1 MYPPWESALLVVDDH
16 IVDHDEKS
24 HKSGWGPAVCRLVDP
39 NGATLSGVWYDD
51 GSEDTIPR
59 SNAWRV
65 LNPGDCFDHH
75 FDGHGTVKMRV
86 RRYTGKNRVIATEF
100 NEIDEAELKT
110 RNTRSKRR
118 PLEPDTGK
126 DKRMFDSVFVLFVFF
141 LLTLCPL
148 FGTGRKVQPEK
159 RKPVDSSEYEA
170 SSESDFEPVRRSKK
184 KSPPKYKTVLRKKQ
198 GITTGG
204 MRPIRPC
211 KVALNYMW
219 THPETDEPHETGFL
233 VPGPAWDTI
242 RKEQVFVIHFDP
254 LDHNYLLLDHTEV
267 PRRSRTHIRAC
278 REEEREKVNDTK
290 YRVVN
295 LRNICPWYVNTPSYK
310 DFMKFHKK
318 AIVLRKAMNSE
329 WIEMQIKAN
338 ECFKKNCLMTDRGF
352 RNINLTMVHGARIL
366 EPDGRSE
373 PLPKASTKSIPGM
386 CFLTVQSFLINYTC
400 ISF

>member
-39 NGATLSGVWYDD
+39 NGATLLGVWYDD

-159 RKPVDSSEYEA
+159 RKPADSSESEA

-278 REEEREKVNDTK
+278 REEERETVNDTT

-338 ECFKKNCLMTDRGF
+338 ESFKKKCLMTDRGF

-386 CFLTVQSFLINYTC
+386 
-400 ISF
+400 

>member
-159 RKPVDSSEYEA
+159 RKPVDSSESEA

>member
-1 MYPPWESALLVVDDH
+1 MCSSDLAPCLYA
-16 IVDHDEKS
+16 
-24 HKSGWGPAVCRLVDP
+24 
-39 NGATLSGVWYDD
+39 
-51 GSEDTIPR
+51 
-59 SNAWRV
+59 
-65 LNPGDCFDHH
+65 
-75 FDGHGTVKMRV
+75 
-86 RRYTGKNRVIATEF
+86 
-100 NEIDEAELKT
+100 
-110 RNTRSKRR
+110 
-118 PLEPDTGK
+118 
-126 DKRMFDSVFVLFVFF
+126 
-141 LLTLCPL
+141 
-148 FGTGRKVQPEK
+148 GRKVQPEK
-159 RKPVDSSEYEA
+159 RKQVDSSEYEA

-184 KSPPKYKTVLRKKQ
+184 KSPPKYKTVSRKKQ

-278 REEEREKVNDTK
+278 REEEREKVKDTK